1 LRGGVIHKKGYGWVA
16 AFLGSGIGNSGIGFG
31 FGFGLWGNKNT
42 TRELES
48 MEADIRRMRFA

>member
-1 LRGGVIHKKGYGWVA
+1 MRDGVIHKKGYGWVA

-31 FGFGLWGNKNT
+31 FGLWGNKNT
-42 TRELES
+42 TREFQS